1 MSWDFTIELWNSF
14 WLQKFLKNPTKERVK
29 AHTDTVCRLL
39 SGLSSQGRYHH
50 ELLKPKLQDSTP
62 SSVDAQFARI
72 LLKATAF
79 YLISIK
85 LLDLDLTGPWS
96 ELRDSELLLLQF
108 RALGFRIIV

>member
-1 MSWDFTIELWNSF
+1 
-14 WLQKFLKNPTKERVK
+14 LKNPTKERVK

-50 ELLKPKLQDSTP
+50 LHELLKPKLQDSTL
-62 SSVDAQFARI
+62 SSVDAHFARI

-79 YLISIK
+79 YLTSIK

-96 ELRDSELLLLQF
+96 ELRDSELLQLQF
-108 RALGFRIIV
+108 RVLGFRIIVW